1 LSAVYHSPCGV
12 GGDRTAYSEDLEF
25 VLRSSWGHHGSE
37 NEASFL
43 VRHRSRRNS
52 ILVVEKPEAEAQDL
66 I

>member
-1 LSAVYHSPCGV
+1 M

-25 VLRSSWGHHGSE
+25 VLWSSWGHHGSE
-37 NEASFL
+37 NETGFF
-43 VRHRSRRNS
+43 VRHRSWRNF